1 MRDKTRSSKKMGKMR
16 GQQQRPVDVYN
27 EHHEAMLKLGVAED
41 DKTYQRVTYA
51 MLKAKSTPSGPQ
63 GLGVGRGKTEDAWFW
78 RGGRTLGEISH
89 VDSKKI
95 AELTD
100 DGE

>member
-1 MRDKTRSSKKMGKMR
+1 MTEVAPADEVHDRSA
-16 GQQQRPVDVYN
+16 Y
-27 EHHEAMLKLGVAED
+27 ELKLGLAED
-41 DKTYQRVTYA
+41 DKTYQRVTYS
-51 MLKAKSTPSGPQ
+51 MLKAKSVPSRPQ
-63 GLGVGRGKTEDAWFW
+63 GLGVGRGKTDDAWFW

-95 AELTD
+95 AEFTD